1 MKSDQNSGW
10 KFFDCGN
17 KTTMVEKVGQPPDGN
32 DSQTGCVLRNPPCT
46 PPKSSLSPTFFAKET
61 HPNWTSYCKVDKE

>member
-46 PPKSSLSPTFFAKET
+46 PQKKLTVT
-61 HPNWTSYCKVDKE
+61 YLLCKRNTPQLDQLLES